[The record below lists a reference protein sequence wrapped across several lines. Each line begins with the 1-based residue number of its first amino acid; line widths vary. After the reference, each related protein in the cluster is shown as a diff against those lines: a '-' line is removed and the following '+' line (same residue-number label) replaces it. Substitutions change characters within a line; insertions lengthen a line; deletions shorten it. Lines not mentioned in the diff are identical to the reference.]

1 MSGGSKSNDTLP
13 GWAEKLVDKTI
24 RLLQNDTLKQKI
36 QLLVLQPFLQYV
48 IELLFPYVVI
58 VCVLFGSMMLI
69 LISILVILVFKI
81 SAPHAGSV
89 SSTALSA

>member
-1 MSGGSKSNDTLP
+1 MSGTKQADSLP
-13 GWAEKLVDKTI
+13 AWAEKFVDKTI

-81 SAPHAGSV
+81 SPAHAGSIA
-89 SSTALSA
+89 STALSA

>member
-1 MSGGSKSNDTLP
+1 MSGEKDVTLP
-13 GWAEKLVDKTI
+13 VWAEKLVDKTI

-36 QLLVLQPFLQYV
+36 QLLVLQPFLQYI

-69 LISILVILVFKI
+69 LISILIILLYKSGTPVPAA
-81 SAPHAGSV
+81 SMLV
-89 SSTALSA
+89 S